1 MNRKTF
7 IKSLASVTTLPFL
20 PACISFGRDKVR
32 VACVGLGCRAWDVIN
47 SLEDTGLCHVAALC
61 DTDLGGTQCVEALK
75 RYPTLPRFSDFR
87 KMLDKME
94 GKVDAVIVST
104 PDFSHFPALMDAMRR
119 GLAVFSEKPL
129 AHTFE
134 ECELLM
140 AAERKYGVVTQMG
153 NQGHSGKNYWQFKH
167 YVETSVIDVS
177 KLTRLVAHMNSPR
190 RWHKWNG
197 KVDGFR
203 RGEALPNGLD
213 WDTWLGTAA
222 YHDYSKDYVQGEW
235 RSWFDFGNGCLGD
248 WGAHTMDTM
257 HRFFSL
263 GLPTEV
269 QIKNVEGWNPF
280 VFPMQD
286 TLVYKFPAVG
296 RRPAIELEWY
306 EGVKNVPTFGKGY
319 KYLSG
324 DGIPASGAGTS
335 AKKGQLMPGKY
346 FELSDGMAWEGTSH
360 ANPILMCGDSN
371 EVPDYPYK
379 DTPATAPDLD
389 HYRNFLRAV
398 MGEGRARSPFMVS
411 APLSEVFCL
420 GCIAQRL
427 NRSFR
432 FDPVNKQ
439 VVGDAAANALLKGA
453 AGTPRKGWEEFYKV

>member
-1 MNRKTF
+1 
-7 IKSLASVTTLPFL
+7 
-20 PACISFGRDKVR
+20 
-32 VACVGLGCRAWDVIN
+32 
-47 SLEDTGLCHVAALC
+47 
-61 DTDLGGTQCVEALK
+61 
-75 RYPTLPRFSDFR
+75 
-87 KMLDKME
+87 
-94 GKVDAVIVST
+94 
-104 PDFSHFPALMDAMRR
+104 
-119 GLAVFSEKPL
+119 
-129 AHTFE
+129 
-134 ECELLM
+134 
-140 AAERKYGVVTQMG
+140 
-153 NQGHSGKNYWQFKH
+153 
-167 YVETSVIDVS
+167 
-177 KLTRLVAHMNSPR
+177 
-190 RWHKWNG
+190 
-197 KVDGFR
+197 
-203 RGEALPNGLD
+203 
-213 WDTWLGTAA
+213 
-222 YHDYSKDYVQGEW
+222 
-235 RSWFDFGNGCLGD
+235 
-248 WGAHTMDTM
+248 MDTM

-324 DGIPASGAGTS
+324 GGIPASGAGTS

-398 MGEGRARSPFMVS
+398 MDEGRARSPFMVS

-453 AGTPRKGWEEFYKV
+453 AGTPRKGWEEFYQV